1 MQSLAVVRTG
11 LEGEQTKMDVISNNL
26 ANLNTT
32 GFKRMRPVFADLL
45 YEDQTQAGGFT
56 SQATNYP
63 SGLQQGTGA
72 NVVATEPIVTQGS
85 LEQTGNALDLAINGQ
100 GYFQVLL
107 PSGQLAYTRDGSFQ
121 ISAQGQVVTAKGY
134 QLQPSI
140 TIPRNAQSVTIGT
153 DGTVS
158 VQIQGQSQPSQVGL
172 IQLANFINPEGLQF
186 AGDNLAIQTQAS
198 GAPITGQPSQNGLGT
213 VAQGYL
219 EGSNV
224 SVVDEM
230 IDMIATQRA
239 YELNTAGRQKCRS
252 DAQLSDPDR
261 AVRRRRSVSPAAVLL
276 VLGGGLGACQ
286 NAQTARDNMLASLQ
300 HLPGDTAIESPTTN
314 GAIYHGYSQGG
325 AELSLFRDHRPWQV
339 GDIVTVQVTE
349 AATATK
355 NVSQNLSRNDNN
367 AGTVNAQLGW
377 PLSSSGSPTSY
388 TANLSNTTR
397 QRPARQRRHRA
408 ERQLHRHDVGD
419 GAAHPAQRR
428 PRHRRRGSGAARW
441 RQRIHP
447 ARRRGAA
454 GGRAVDEYCPVA
466 ADG

>member
-239 YELNTAGRQKCRS
+239 YELNTQ
-252 DAQLSDPDR
+252 
-261 AVRRRRSVSPAAVLL
+261 AA
-276 VLGGGLGACQ
+276 
-286 NAQTARDNMLASLQ
+286 
-300 HLPGDTAIESPTTN
+300 
-314 GAIYHGYSQGG
+314 
-325 AELSLFRDHRPWQV
+325 
-339 GDIVTVQVTE
+339 
-349 AATATK
+349 K
-355 NVSQNLSRNDNN
+355 NVDQMLSYL
-367 AGTVNAQLGW
+367 TQIAQ
-377 PLSSSGSPTSY
+377 
-388 TANLSNTTR
+388 
-397 QRPARQRRHRA
+397 
-408 ERQLHRHDVGD
+408 
-419 GAAHPAQRR
+419 
-428 PRHRRRGSGAARW
+428 
-441 RQRIHP
+441 
-447 ARRRGAA
+447 
-454 GGRAVDEYCPVA
+454 
-466 ADG
+466 